1 MNKKYLP
8 SALIMYLNYFIHGV
22 GCSIL
27 GQAVIKEALAAAWG
41 VEAMAIT
48 AISAALG
55 LGRLIALPFAGPLS
69 DKLGRRIST
78 AIGSASYAVYL
89 IGLAFA
95 FSAGQNGGY
104 LIAYVCAIIGGIS
117 NSFLDTG
124 IYPAVAEIISSAPGV
139 ATMGIKFF
147 IAIAQMLLP
156 FQPPPPAWYLTIRY
170 LSDAVLFTL
179 FYLYL
184 SSCSRCQIPS
194 RRQGANLRDS
204 SPA

>member
-104 LIAYVCAIIGGIS
+104 QIAYVSPTRSLIPVSIRRLPRLSAALRVSLPWES
-117 NSFLDTG
+117 NFSL
-124 IYPAVAEIISSAPGV
+124 
-139 ATMGIKFF
+139 
-147 IAIAQMLLP
+147 
-156 FQPPPPAWYLTIRY
+156 R
-170 LSDAVLFTL
+170 
-179 FYLYL
+179 
-184 SSCSRCQIPS
+184 S
-194 RRQGANLRDS
+194 RRCFCRSYSVLL
-204 SPA
+204 

>member
-69 DKLGRRIST
+69 ASQPR
-78 AIGSASYAVYL
+78 SA
-89 IGLAFA
+89 
-95 FSAGQNGGY
+95 
-104 LIAYVCAIIGGIS
+104 
-117 NSFLDTG
+117 
-124 IYPAVAEIISSAPGV
+124 APP
-139 ATMGIKFF
+139 T
-147 IAIAQMLLP
+147 
-156 FQPPPPAWYLTIRY
+156 R
-170 LSDAVLFTL
+170 FT
-179 FYLYL
+179 
-184 SSCSRCQIPS
+184 
-194 RRQGANLRDS
+194 
-204 SPA
+204 